1 MKLVP
6 FLHKKQIKVDWFALY
21 TKPHNEIKVAEKLLS
36 MGIEA
41 YCPTIVVEK
50 QWSDR
55 KKKTQ
60 QPLLNSYVFVKLND
74 KERALVFAVS
84 GVVRYLFW
92 LGKPAIV
99 KDSEILAIKE
109 MLEESY
115 KAITVTGVQPGTTIT
130 LQEGVFKGQSATF
143 VEQKGNKT
151 ILVLDGLGI
160 TLILER

>member
-1 MKLVP
+1 M
-6 FLHKKQIKVDWFALY
+6 DWFALY

-55 KKKTQ
+55 KKKIQ
-60 QPLLNSYVFVKLND
+60 QPLLNSYVFVKVNE
-74 KERALVFAVS
+74 KERGLVFVVP

-92 LGKPAIV
+92 LGKPAVV

-109 MLEESY
+109 MLQEQF
-115 KAITVTGVQPGTTIT
+115 KAITITGVQPGSTIT

>member
-1 MKLVP
+1 M
-6 FLHKKQIKVDWFALY
+6 DWFALY

-41 YCPTIVVEK
+41 YCPTIVVDK
-50 QWSDR
+50 QWSHR
-55 KKKTQ
+55 KKKIQ
-60 QPLLNSYVFVKLND
+60 QPLLNSYVFVKLSD
-74 KERALVFAVS
+74 KERALVFAVP

-109 MLEESY
+109 MLQKPY
-115 KAITVTGVQPGTTIT
+115 KAITITGVQPGSTIT
-130 LQEGVFKGQSATF
+130 LQEGIFKGQSATF

>member
-1 MKLVP
+1 M
-6 FLHKKQIKVDWFALY
+6 DWFALY

-55 KKKTQ
+55 KKKIQ

-74 KERALVFAVS
+74 QERALVFAVP

-115 KAITVTGVQPGTTIT
+115 KAITVTGVQPGSTIT

>member
-1 MKLVP
+1 M
-6 FLHKKQIKVDWFALY
+6 DWFALY
-21 TKPHNEIKVAEKLLS
+21 TKPHNEKKVAEKFLS

-55 KKKTQ
+55 KKKIQ

-74 KERALVFAVS
+74 QERALVFAVP

-115 KAITVTGVQPGTTIT
+115 KAITVTGVQPGSTIT

>member
-1 MKLVP
+1 M
-6 FLHKKQIKVDWFALY
+6 DWFALY

-36 MGIEA
+36 MGVEA

-55 KKKTQ
+55 KKKIQ

-74 KERALVFAVS
+74 KERALVFAVP

-109 MLEESY
+109 MLQESY
-115 KAITVTGVQPGTTIT
+115 KAIAVTGVQPGSTIT
-130 LQEGVFKGQSATF
+130 LQEGAFKGQSATF

>member
-1 MKLVP
+1 M
-6 FLHKKQIKVDWFALY
+6 DWFALY

-55 KKKTQ
+55 KKKIQ
-60 QPLLNSYVFVKLND
+60 QPLLNSYVFVKVNE
-74 KERALVFAVS
+74 KERGLVFAVP

-92 LGKPAIV
+92 LGKPAVV
-99 KDSEILAIKE
+99 KELEVQAIKQ
-109 MLEESY
+109 MLQEKY
-115 KAITVTGVQPGTTIT
+115 KDITVATLEVGKKII
-130 LQEGVFKGQSATF
+130 LQEGAFKGVEATLK
-143 VEQKGNKT
+143 EQKGNKT
-151 ILVLDGLGI
+151 ILVLDCLGI

>member
-1 MKLVP
+1 M
-6 FLHKKQIKVDWFALY
+6 DWFALY

-55 KKKTQ
+55 KKKIQ

-74 KERALVFAVS
+74 QERALVFAVP

-109 MLEESY
+109 MLQESY
-115 KAITVTGVQPGTTIT
+115 KAITVTGVQPGSTIT